1 MSLLSNM
8 SLRLKLLSGFMV
20 VTLFTVL
27 IGVIAYVEVRTLSK
41 NIDDFASDLI
51 PSIRSLNTMQRLT
64 GSIRRG
70 EIQSSYNQDEKEA
83 VEKYSKRLEENKP
96 EIAQAIAEYEKMK
109 LTPEETKNWNAG
121 KQALNQY
128 VASATKTFQFIKEG
142 KRPEATEQQYVS
154 SKKEFDDTLKYLGA
168 LIDSNNKD
176 ALEESAVSLAEA
188 GHAKTLLLGLLALCI
203 GLSLI
208 IALAMARLIT
218 APINKLSLEVAKV
231 ASGDLNVSLEES
243 GNDEVGRLSKD
254 FGLMVQ
260 SLRGLIGKVS
270 STANQVAAAASQLIT
285 SAEHIA
291 TGAERVAAQAAN
303 VATAGEQMSATSGDI
318 AQNCQ
323 MAAEVSQQASDKA
336 QTGARVVDATVQ
348 VMGRIA
354 SRVQDTSKSVGNL
367 GSRSEQIGEI
377 VGTIQDIAD
386 QTNLLALNAAIEAAR
401 AGEQGRGFAV
411 VADEVRALAQR
422 TTKATREIGEMIKAI
437 QVETRSAVAAMEQ
450 GVSEVETGTVEAAN
464 SGQALQ
470 EILEQINAVSMQISQ
485 VATAAE
491 EQTATT
497 GEISHNIH
505 QITDVVQATAQGAHE
520 TAAAANQLEQLAGE
534 LQRTVAQFR
543 L

>member
-1 MSLLSNM
+1 MSLISNL

-27 IGVIAYVEVRTLSK
+27 IGVIAYAEVRTLGH
-41 NIDDFASDLI
+41 NIDDFSTDLI
-51 PSIRSLNTMQRLT
+51 PSIRSLNTMQRLA
-64 GSIRRG
+64 GAIRRG
-70 EIQSSYNQDEKEA
+70 EIQSSYNQDDKEA
-83 VEKYSKRLEENKP
+83 VDKYSKRLEENKP
-96 EIAQAIAEYEKMK
+96 EVAQAIADYEKMK

-128 VASATKTFQFIKEG
+128 FASATKTFQLIKEG
-142 KRPEATEQQYVS
+142 KRPEATEQQYVA

-176 ALEESAVSLAEA
+176 ALEASVSSLAEA
-188 GHAKTLLLGLLALCI
+188 GHAKTLLLGLLVLCI
-203 GLSLI
+203 ALSLV

-218 APINKLSLEVAKV
+218 HPIHKLSLEVAKV
-231 ASGDLNVSLEES
+231 ASGDLNVSLEDS
-243 GNDEVGRLSKD
+243 GGDEVGQLARD

-336 QTGARVVDATVQ
+336 QTGARVVDATVK

-367 GSRSEQIGEI
+367 GSRSEQIGAI

-422 TTKATREIGEMIKAI
+422 TTKATSEIGEMIKAI